1 MSTTTAAAIF
11 PSATVGARRRGV
23 VVAAVVACLVV
34 VLAAC
39 TPESM
44 AALDKINASRTQS
57 SVRQVEFQMDLWKKA
72 QAWSDR
78 MASEGRLYHS
88 NLTDGLGGLPWR
100 KIGENVAVGWSL
112 DSIHTAFMGSTG
124 HRGNILDP
132 AFNYAA
138 VGVTKDASGRFWVT
152 QVFVQM

>member
-1 MSTTTAAAIF
+1 MTAAI
-11 PSATVGARRRGV
+11 PSEHRSRPRARRRV
-23 VVAAVVACLVV
+23 VLVAAVAACLAL
-34 VLAAC
+34 VLSAC

-57 SVRQVEFQMDLWKKA
+57 SVRQVQFQMDLWNKA

-78 MASEGRLYHS
+78 MARENRLYHS

-100 KIGENVAVGWSL
+100 KIGENVAVGWNL
-112 DSIHTAFMGSTG
+112 DSIHAAFMGSTG

-138 VGVTKDASGRFWVT
+138 VGVTRDASGRYWVT

>member
-1 MSTTTAAAIF
+1 MISTVH
-11 PSATVGARRRGV
+11 STVRHPTARRRALL
-23 VVAAVVACLVV
+23 VAAAVAG
-34 VLAAC
+34 LALIVSAC

-57 SVRQVEFQMDLWKKA
+57 SVRQVTFQMDAWNKA
-72 QAWSDR
+72 QAWSER
-78 MASEGRLYHS
+78 MARENRLYHS
-88 NLTDGLGGLPWR
+88 NLADGLGGLPWR

-112 DSIHTAFMGSTG
+112 DSIHAAFMGSSG
-124 HRGNILDP
+124 HRANILDP

-138 VGVTKDASGRFWVT
+138 VGVARDASGRYWVT